1 MSLIDK
7 TSGQGPKWIQ
17 PEQTNRVSKDGKVK
31 ALSDV
36 VSKMLSPGDQVTPE
50 KKSIYKRG
58 VRVIP
63 PTPKEMY
70 KTSSQPRRQAPSATD
85 LKPQKQ
91 PSVEQKTRLRPRSQ
105 VLTERPQEAKSV
117 ASRSISKPATPP
129 TNTLLQT
136 AAMQKATS
144 NLLDHHLAK
153 ISWATDKQAEYRE
166 LIATFKPGSCAEGD
180 DAFSD
185 VQEALRGAA
194 QKLGIPELAD
204 DPAAIKDLQKHFYRR
219 LETKGKELL
228 KQAPPERT
236 VKKVPPKPP
245 VRTSS
250 LPDSV
255 APTAKSKEPASIQKT
270 PVTPSE
276 KVETEPAAPITE
288 ISLPARRQRKRQAAL
303 DAPAKYMSKS
313 LAQRK
318 DTPWKEQMPKF
329 FTRYLRAMALTGA
342 SEKGGVDKKW
352 FKHEVPGSS
361 ILSNKSSASD
371 TQKGLRNRLEDIAFQ
386 KGESLTGFYRFFDQ
400 HQLGRNVRMAAVSQM
415 MLPLSEHGHL
425 DPMSLQDLEPN
436 SGKEVSQWLN
446 QQLDTIS
453 RQEYQNYT
461 TLLNDLK
468 NRTEGK
474 YKIRL
479 DDTPFGKVPL
489 ESITEKTHG
498 TGVFKV
504 ARVNSFQYTLD
515 HCTPWLKSAHPV
527 TEKFAELRLKNTKK
541 DDDQNLTAGGNK
553 GQNLTAGQLE
563 ELNNQAKGLLSEM
576 SQINMNKVPKS
587 VQDIMDTEKK
597 SLENIV
603 TKYKELSKQN

>member
-7 TSGQGPKWIQ
+7 TSGQGPQWIQ
-17 PEQTNRVSKDGKVK
+17 PEGTQQVSNDGRVR
-31 ALSDV
+31 ALRNV
-36 VSKMLSPGDQVTPE
+36 FNKMLPPEDQVTP
-50 KKSIYKRG
+50 KKHSIHERG

-63 PTPKEMY
+63 PTPKHIY
-70 KTSSQPRRQAPSATD
+70 KTSSRPRRPAPKAPD
-85 LKPQKQ
+85 LKPQQQ
-91 PSVEQKTRLRPRSQ
+91 PAIEQKAPTRPRSQ
-105 VLTERPQEAKSV
+105 VLTKRPPKAKSL
-117 ASRSISKPATPP
+117 ASRSISKPATAS
-129 TNTLLQT
+129 TNALPQSATI
-136 AAMQKATS
+136 QKATS

-153 ISWATDKQAEYRE
+153 ISSASDRQAQYRE
-166 LIATFKPGSCAEGD
+166 LIATFKTSSCVEGD

-185 VQEALRGAA
+185 IQEALRDAA
-194 QKLGIPELAD
+194 NKLESPGVAD
-204 DPAAIKDLQKHFYRR
+204 DPAAIQNLKKHFYRR
-219 LETKGKELL
+219 LVTEGAKLL

-250 LPDSV
+250 LPNNV
-255 APTAKSKEPASIQKT
+255 APTAKNTEPASVQKT
-270 PVTPSE
+270 PVTAPE
-276 KVETEPAAPITE
+276 KVETEPTSHISE
-288 ISLPARRQRKRQAAL
+288 ISLPVRRQRKRQAAL

-313 LAQRK
+313 LAQGK

-342 SEKGGVDKKW
+342 SEKASVDKKW
-352 FKHEVPGSS
+352 FKHEVPGAS
-361 ILSNKSSASD
+361 IFSNKSSVSD
-371 TQKGLRNRLEDIAFQ
+371 TQKELRNRLEDIAFQ

-446 QQLDTIS
+446 QQLDVIS
-453 RQEYQNYT
+453 QREYQNYT
-461 TLLNDLK
+461 ALLDDLK

-474 YKIRL
+474 YRVKL

-489 ESITEKTHG
+489 ESITAKTHG
-498 TGVFKV
+498 EGVFKV

-527 TEKFAELRLKNTKK
+527 TDKFAELRLKDTTGKNNQKLSA
-541 DDDQNLTAGGNK
+541 D
-553 GQNLTAGQLE
+553 QLE
-563 ELNNQAKGLLSEM
+563 DLHNQAKGLLSEM

-587 VQDIMDTEKK
+587 VQDTMASEKK
-597 SLENIV
+597 SLERIID
-603 TKYKELSKQN
+603 KYQDLAKQKN